1 MLDVADYN
9 HRPRQMPLRMSC
21 MTNLFTQFY
30 FLSSRLQIIIPV
42 RPQCEMWE
50 CKHESC
56 AGGCWWPV
64 AATCGLPWPNVGT
77 QFLPCEA
84 RPQLRVMWVT
94 GYLLYCW
101 LYIDVVY
108 VVDTTRLWDLHWT
121 IPLWLTARCPRL
133 CSLLSCP
140 QLQGSGRTGAVSAC
154 VHRAR
159 SVGQGRPLEM
169 SRAAH
174 TFIFPEILLLLL
186 AAGCRT
192 RVTTS
197 LTRLWPSPVLAWV
210 WNDDQQ
216 WDGFWCPR
224 LGAGAVCRGGGCQV
238 NWANHWVL

>member
-1 MLDVADYN
+1 MASGR
-9 HRPRQMPLRMSC
+9 HLR
-21 MTNLFTQFY
+21 TAVTQCWNPI
-30 FLSSRLQIIIPV
+30 SPV
-42 RPQCEMWE
+42 RGP
-50 CKHESC
+50 
-56 AGGCWWPV
+56 AP
-64 AATCGLPWPNVGT
+64 AACD
-77 QFLPCEA
+77 
-84 RPQLRVMWVT
+84 VMWVT

-101 LYIDVVY
+101 LYVDVVY

-197 LTRLWPSPVLAWV
+197 LTRL
-210 WNDDQQ
+210 
-216 WDGFWCPR
+216 
-224 LGAGAVCRGGGCQV
+224 
-238 NWANHWVL
+238 

>member
-9 HRPRQMPLRMSC
+9 HPPRQMPLRMSC

-101 LYIDVVY
+101 LYVDVVY

-121 IPLWLTARCPRL
+121 IPLWLTARCPL
-133 CSLLSCP
+133 FTAQLS
-140 QLQGSGRTGAVSAC
+140 SAPGFWADWRRIC
-154 VHRAR
+154 VRAQ
-159 SVGQGRPLEM
+159 SAQCWPGP
-169 SRAAH
+169 
-174 TFIFPEILLLLL
+174 
-186 AAGCRT
+186 AAGDVPR
-192 RVTTS
+192 RS
-197 LTRLWPSPVLAWV
+197 HFHFPRDPPAAAGRWLQDPGHHLTDQTLTSPVRAWV